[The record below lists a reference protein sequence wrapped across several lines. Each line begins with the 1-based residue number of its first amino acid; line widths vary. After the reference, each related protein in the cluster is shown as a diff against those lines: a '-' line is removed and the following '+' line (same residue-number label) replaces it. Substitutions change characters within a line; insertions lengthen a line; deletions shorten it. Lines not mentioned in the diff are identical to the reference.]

1 LNRDLITAMQRLT
14 TMERQTFVL
23 KHIEGWRL
31 EEIAESLQT
40 NANNTKQA
48 LFRAV
53 RKLRVDLHVWRG
65 ES

>member
-1 LNRDLITAMQRLT
+1 
-14 TMERQTFVL
+14 VL
-23 KHIEGWRL
+23 KHVEGWRL

-40 NANNTKQA
+40 NANNIKQA